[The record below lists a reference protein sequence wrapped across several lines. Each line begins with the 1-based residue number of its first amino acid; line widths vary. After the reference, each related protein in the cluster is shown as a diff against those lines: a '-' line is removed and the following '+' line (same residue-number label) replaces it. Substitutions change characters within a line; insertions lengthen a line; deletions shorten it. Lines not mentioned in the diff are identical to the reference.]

1 MLRYDNIRVLC
12 KVGRITAFDC
22 FEPQH
27 AIIIKD
33 KDEVSF
39 IKCTILLTWAD
50 THTTRFTQVVAGFK
64 FRDTVMPYHV

>member
-1 MLRYDNIRVLC
+1 MLLTCLCYANISVLG

-33 KDEVSF
+33 KDEVSCMYYSY
-39 IKCTILLTWAD
+39 KG
-50 THTTRFTQVVAGFK
+50 TH
-64 FRDTVMPYHV
+64 